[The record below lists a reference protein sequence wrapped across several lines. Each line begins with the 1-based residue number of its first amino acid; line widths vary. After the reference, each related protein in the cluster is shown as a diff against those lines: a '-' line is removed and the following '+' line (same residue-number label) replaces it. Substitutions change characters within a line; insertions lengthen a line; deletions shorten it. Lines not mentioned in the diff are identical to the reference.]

1 MATLGPTSGN
11 NPPAWQISQ
20 YQARLQQAR
29 RNAAQAQDTVRQLE
43 AETER
48 ARSDAARAEDG
59 VRGLERQA
67 PQGRGPSQPSVV
79 NTQGQVTGRI
89 LNTLA

>member
-11 NPPAWQISQ
+11 SPPAWQVSQ

-29 RNAAQAQDTVRQLE
+29 HNAAQAQDTVRQLE

-48 ARSDAARAEDG
+48 ARGNAIRAEDG
-59 VRGLERQA
+59 VRGIERQA
-67 PQGRGPSQPSVV
+67 PNGRGPTQPSVV

-89 LNTLA
+89 LNTQA